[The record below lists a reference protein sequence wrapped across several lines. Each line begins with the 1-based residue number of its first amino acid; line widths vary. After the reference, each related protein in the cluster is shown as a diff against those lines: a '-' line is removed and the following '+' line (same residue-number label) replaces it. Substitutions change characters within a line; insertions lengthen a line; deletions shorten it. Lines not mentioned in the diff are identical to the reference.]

1 MQVTE
6 HMSSIHLQ
14 QLAIHRN
21 IKNIHRNTLDIC
33 VRFKPIPTENMQLL
47 SVIKSRKLTPEQLF
61 MVSVLAVNGGN
72 YLYNLILG
80 RVLGPTQFADAAVLI
95 TFLLV
100 LSFMA
105 MTFQLV
111 TAKFSVLFENA
122 VFTNFIAKVYKQAF
136 TVGVILGLL
145 IIAFS
150 SQLKALFNTSSSTM
164 FVIFGCGVPLYF
176 LMSVNRGAFQGKKA
190 YKSLSITYQGEM
202 LSRLIITLGLIFL
215 FNIQSSAVIAIGI
228 VLSFVFGMFPFKMK
242 DLTLKKT
249 KPLSLDYSKQIKNFF
264 LLTAFYELTQIIINN
279 SDILLVK
286 HYFESYE
293 AGLYASLALI
303 GRIVYFIAWM
313 FVMLLLPAVVELKKE
328 GKETASVLFKYVG
341 YIAVI
346 SIVIVLTC
354 LSFPELII
362 KILFGEQYIAMAPL
376 LWKYAIATSMFAISN
391 IFAYYYLSLDKY
403 VPVIISGVFGM
414 LQMLLVIFFHESL
427 EQVVHMQIIAM
438 TLLLIIQLVFFKFEI
453 RTQKKALSKD

>member
-1 MQVTE
+1 
-6 HMSSIHLQ
+6 
-14 QLAIHRN
+14 
-21 IKNIHRNTLDIC
+21 
-33 VRFKPIPTENMQLL
+33 MQLL
-47 SVIKSRKLTPEQLF
+47 TAIKSRKLTPEQLF

-80 RVLGPTQFADAAVLI
+80 RLLGPTAFADAAVLI

-100 LSFMA
+100 LSFVA

-111 TAKFSVLFENA
+111 TAKFSVLFENEL
-122 VFTNFIAKVYKQAF
+122 FKNFITRVYQQAF
-136 TVGVILGLL
+136 AVGIGLGIL
-145 IIAFS
+145 IIAFA
-150 SQLKALFNTSSSTM
+150 SQLQALFNTSSSTM
-164 FVIFGCGVPLYF
+164 FIIFGCGVPLYF

-190 YKSLSITYQGEM
+190 FKSLSITYQGEM
-202 LSRLIITLGLIFL
+202 LSRLVITLGLIL
-215 FNIQSSAVIAIGI
+215 LLDIQSSAVIAIGI
-228 VLSFVFGMFPFKMK
+228 LLSFVFGLFPFKMK
-242 DLTLKKT
+242 QISFKK
-249 KPLSLDYSKQIKNFF
+249 PAALDAKYSKQIKNFF

-341 YIAVI
+341 YIAAI
-346 SIVIVLTC
+346 SIVIVFTC
-354 LSFPELII
+354 LAFPELII
-362 KILFGEQYIAMAPL
+362 NILFGEQYIAMAPL

-414 LQMLLVIFFHESL
+414 LQMVLVIFFHESL
-427 EQVVHMQIIAM
+427 EQVVRMQIVAM
-438 TLLLIIQLVFFKFEI
+438 LLLLVIQLSFFVFDS
-453 RTQKKALSKD
+453 KKK

>member
-1 MQVTE
+1 
-6 HMSSIHLQ
+6 
-14 QLAIHRN
+14 
-21 IKNIHRNTLDIC
+21 
-33 VRFKPIPTENMQLL
+33 MQLL
-47 SVIKSRKLTPEQLF
+47 ATLKSRKLTPEQLF
-61 MVSVLAVNGGN
+61 MLSVLAVNGGN
-72 YLYNLILG
+72 YLYNIVLG

-100 LSFMA
+100 LSFIA

-111 TAKFSVLFENA
+111 TAKFSVLFENT
-122 VFTNFIAKVYKQAF
+122 VFKSFITKVYKQAF
-136 TVGVILGLL
+136 TVGLTLGIL
-145 IIAFS
+145 IIAFAP
-150 SQLKALFNTSSSTM
+150 QLQSLFNTSSSTM
-164 FVIFGCGVPLYF
+164 FIIFGCGVPLYF
-176 LMSVNRGAFQGKKA
+176 LMSVNRGAFQGKKS

-202 LSRLIITLGLIFL
+202 LSRLLITLGLIL
-215 FNIQSSAVIAIGI
+215 VFNIQSSAVIAIGI
-228 VLSFVFGMFPFKMK
+228 ALSFLFGLFPFK
-242 DLTLKKT
+242 LKQINFK
-249 KPLSLDYSKQIKNFF
+249 KSISLEGKYNKQIKNFF

-346 SIVIVLTC
+346 SIIIVVTC
-354 LSFPELII
+354 LCIPEII
-362 KILFGEQYIAMAPL
+362 INILFGEDYIAMAPL

-414 LQMLLVIFFHESL
+414 LQMVLVIFYHDSL
-427 EQVVHMQIIAM
+427 EQVVRMQIVAM
-438 TLLLIIQLVFFKFEI
+438 TLLLIIQIGFFIFD
-453 RTQKKALSKD
+453 SKLKRK